1 MNLGHLKKVE
11 SNYDNSEVYMYTWN
25 VVRNCGRKNNHW
37 DSECF
42 VLVPGNIL
50 FDYSFPVH
58 FHFFGLTQNYFT
70 YFQTTAA
77 LNGRLQ
83 NHQ

>member
-1 MNLGHLKKVE
+1 MTIQKFICIPGTLLEIVA
-11 SNYDNSEVYMYTWN
+11 
-25 VVRNCGRKNNHW
+25 GRTTI
-37 DSECF
+37 
-42 VLVPGNIL
+42 GIL
-50 FDYSFPVH
+50 NALYLSLAIFCLIILSQLIFI
-58 FHFFGLTQNYFT
+58 FFGLTQNYFT